1 MKEIK
6 GKEVEVCTRP
16 KKKKKKK
23 RDKDLLQYFMRKEK
37 RKAKLGKEQKED
49 MALLLK
55 EKGKENK

>member
-16 KKKKKKK
+16 KKKKKK

-37 RKAKLGKEQKED
+37 RNAKLGKEQKED